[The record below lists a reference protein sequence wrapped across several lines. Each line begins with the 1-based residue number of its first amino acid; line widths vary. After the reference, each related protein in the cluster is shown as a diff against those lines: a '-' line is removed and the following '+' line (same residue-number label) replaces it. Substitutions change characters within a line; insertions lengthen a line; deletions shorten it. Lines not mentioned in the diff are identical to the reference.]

1 MANTLT
7 PLSPTYWSKAMQ
19 AKLYK
24 ENVFRNIASF
34 REEAVL
40 TDGQEVDRP
49 YRTALTTEKIS
60 RGTALTAQ
68 DLTATSDKLT
78 VDKWYGGLFYVDR
91 IDKIQNKYDA
101 ARAYAQDIA
110 EQLNNDIDS
119 ESLFHGTEGSGITT
133 TVDYNDVDSA
143 QTAGLALPASASN
156 IYKVFTIAGR
166 KLTKASVPMG
176 DRVAVITPEAYQFL
190 IEYFGGKE
198 SALGDKTSEAG
209 SVGRAFGFEVYVS
222 NNLTG
227 SARWTPVDKPTDH
240 ATVTIGGVVFTFDDT
255 LDTAVE
261 GCIHTEGSVAN
272 TTAHLAEFINNGGV
286 GITNDSVSVSVA
298 NQRIVKNMFAVATAT
313 AITVYH
319 KGTANISVATSE
331 AADVWSHKKQHLYFG
346 QRRSTD
352 LVIQLRP
359 DVEMAS
365 TVSAGKSGMNVLVS
379 ALFGVDTPF
388 ERKLRLVDVQ
398 LDSSTF

>member
-1 MANTLT
+1 MNTLT

-34 REEAVL
+34 REEATL

-49 YRTALTTEKIS
+49 YRTALTTEKIA
-60 RGTALTAQ
+60 RGTALTPQ
-68 DLTATSDKLT
+68 DLSSASDKLT

-110 EQLNNDIDS
+110 EALNNDIDG
-119 ESLFHGTEGSGITT
+119 ECLFHGTEGSGITT

-143 QTAGLALPASASN
+143 QTAGLALPASPTN

-166 KLTKASVPMG
+166 KLTKANVPMA
-176 DRVAVITPEAYQFL
+176 DRVAVISPEAQQFL
-190 IEYFGGKE
+190 IEYFGGKD

-209 SVGRAFGFEVYVS
+209 NVGRAFGFEIFVS

-227 SARWTPVDKPTDH
+227 SARWTPVDKPTDD

-255 LDTAVE
+255 LDAGVA
-261 GCIHTEGSVAN
+261 GCVHTDSSVAN
-272 TTAHLAEFINNGGV
+272 TVTNLAQLINAGGV
-286 GITNDSVSVSVA
+286 GTALNSVSVSVA

-313 AITVYH
+313 YITVYH

-331 AADVWSHKKQHLYFG
+331 ALDLWSHKKQHMYFA

-379 ALFGVDTPF
+379 SLFGVDTPY
-388 ERKLRLVDVQ
+388 ERKSRIVDVQ
-398 LDSSTF
+398 IDSSTF

>member
-1 MANTLT
+1 
-7 PLSPTYWSKAMQ
+7 MQ

-24 ENVFRNIASF
+24 ENVFRNIGSF
-34 REEAVL
+34 REEATL

-49 YRTALTTEKIS
+49 YRTALTTESIT

-68 DLTATSDKLT
+68 DLTSTSDKLT
-78 VDKWYGGLFYVDR
+78 VNKWYGGLFYVDR

-119 ESLFHGTEGSGITT
+119 ECLFHGTEGSGITY

-143 QTAGLALPASASN
+143 QTAGLALPISASN

-166 KLTKASVPMG
+166 KLTKNNVPMG
-176 DRVAVITPEAYQFL
+176 DRVAVITPEVYQFL

-198 SALGDKTSEAG
+198 SALGDRTSEAG
-209 SVGRAFGFEVYVS
+209 NVGRAFGFEVYVS

-227 SARWTPVDKPTDH
+227 SARWTPVDNPADE
-240 ATVTIGGVVFTFDDT
+240 ATITIAGITFTFQSVIGAVAGNILQTTSTAVT
-255 LDTAVE
+255 LDNL
-261 GCIHTEGSVAN
+261 VA
-272 TTAHLAEFINNGGV
+272 LINAGGV
-286 GITNDSVSVSVA
+286 GDGVNYVSLSA
-298 NQRIVKNMFAVATAT
+298 ADKRICKNLFAVDGTT
-313 AITVYH
+313 YVTVYH

-331 AADVWSHKKQHLYFG
+331 AADLWSHYKQHCYFG
-346 QRRSTD
+346 ARRSTD

-359 DVEMAS
+359 NVEMAS
-365 TVSAGKSGMNVLVS
+365 TVPAGKSGMNVLVS
-379 ALFGVDTPF
+379 SLFGVDTPY
-388 ERKLRLVDVQ
+388 EAKSRIVDVQ
-398 LDSSTF
+398 IDSSTF

>member
-1 MANTLT
+1 MNTLT

-34 REEAVL
+34 REEATL

-110 EQLNNDIDS
+110 EALNNDIDS
-119 ESLFHGTEGSGITT
+119 ECLFHGTEGSGITT
-133 TVDYNDVDSA
+133 TVDYNDIDSTK
-143 QTAGLALPASASN
+143 TAGLALPASPTN

-166 KLTKASVPMG
+166 KLTKASVPMA
-176 DRVAVITPEAYQFL
+176 DRVAVISPEAQQFL

-198 SALGDKTSEAG
+198 SALGDRTSEAG
-209 SVGRAFGFEVYVS
+209 NVGRAFGFEIFVS

-227 SARWTPVDKPTDH
+227 SARWTAANTPSDGD
-240 ATVTIGGVVFTFDDT
+240 TVTIAGIVFTFET
-255 LDTAVE
+255 GALDAAGKIKAETSVE
-261 GCIHTEGSVAN
+261 VTNG
-272 TTAHLAEFINNGGV
+272 HLAAFINTGGV
-286 GITNDSVSVSVA
+286 ATTTDGYVLSAA
-298 NQRIVKNMFAVATAT
+298 NQRICKNLYAVATAT
-313 AITVYH
+313 YVTVYH
-319 KGTANISVATSE
+319 KGTANISVAGSE
-331 AADVWSHKKQHLYFG
+331 VADTWTHKKQHLYFG

-365 TVSAGKSGMNVLVS
+365 TVPAGKPGMNVLVS
-379 ALFGVDTPF
+379 ALFGVDTPY
-388 ERKLRLVDVQ
+388 ERKSRIVDVQ
-398 LDSSTF
+398 LDSSDF

>member
-1 MANTLT
+1 
-7 PLSPTYWSKAMQ
+7 MQ
-19 AKLYK
+19 AKLYS

-34 REEAVL
+34 REEATL
-40 TDGQEVDRP
+40 TDGQKVDRP
-49 YRTALTTEKIS
+49 YRTALTTEKIA

-68 DLTATSDKLT
+68 DLTAASDELT

-91 IDKIQNKYDA
+91 IDKIQNRYDA
-101 ARAYAQDIA
+101 ARGYAQDIA
-110 EQLNNDIDS
+110 EQLNDDIDS
-119 ESLFHGTEGSGITT
+119 ESLFHGTEGSDITT

-227 SARWTPVDKPTDH
+227 SARWTPANNPTDG
-240 ATVTIGGVVFTFDDT
+240 ATITIGGVVLNLEDT
-255 LDTAVE
+255 L
-261 GCIHTEGSVAN
+261 GSAAGNVHIGAN
-272 TTAHLAEFINNGGV
+272 TAATLDNIVELINAGGV
-286 GITNDSVSVSVA
+286 GTAVNSVSVSA
-298 NQRIVKNMFAVATAT
+298 DDQRIMKNMFAVDGATY
-313 AITVYH
+313 ITVYH

-331 AADVWSHKKQHLYFG
+331 AADPWSHKKQHCYFG

-359 DVEMAS
+359 EVEMGS
-365 TVSAGKSGMNVLVS
+365 TVSAGKPGMNVLVS
-379 ALFGVDTPF
+379 ALFGVDTPY